1 MGAEES
7 GRSEV
12 PGEPGLNLNIDE
24 TARNKWHKVLIE
36 GHESLRRAHKVFR
49 HLPGPPRCKLCHN
62 PFGGVGGR
70 IVGIAGFKPS
80 RKNPNLCSRCCDDL
94 PAGGLEVDI
103 AVLFADLREST
114 ALAEQV
120 GPVAFASLLNRFYRI
135 STGVLIAHDAIIDK
149 LIGDE
154 VMALF
159 IPGITGNAYRREA
172 ATSAIELL
180 TALAG
185 EPSLRVGVAVD
196 AGVAYVGNVG
206 SDGVVDFTAIGDP
219 VNTAARLQAQALAGE
234 LVLADHVY
242 EEVADLLPGAEAR
255 AVTVRGRQLPID
267 IHVARIVPVEP
278 GASLN

>member
-1 MGAEES
+1 MGAEEP
-7 GRSEV
+7 GRSAV
-12 PGEPGLNLNIDE
+12 RGNPRLNTDE
-24 TARNKWHKVLIE
+24 TARNKWRKVLIE
-36 GHESLRRAHKVFR
+36 GHEPLRRAHKVFR

-70 IVGIAGFKPS
+70 LVGIAGFKPS
-80 RKNPNLCSRCCDDL
+80 RKNPNLCNRCCDTL

-120 GPVAFASLLNRFYRI
+120 GPVEFASLLNRFYRI

-159 IPGITGNAYRREA
+159 IPGITGSAYRREA
-172 ATSAIELL
+172 AIAATELL
-180 TALAG
+180 AALAG

-206 SDGVVDFTAIGDP
+206 SDGVVDFTALGDP
-219 VNTAARLQAQALAGE
+219 VNTAARLQAQAVAGE

-242 EEVADLLPGAEAR
+242 EEVADLLPDAEAR
-255 AVTVRGRQLPID
+255 TVSVRGRQLPID
-267 IHVARIVPVEP
+267 IHVARIAPVEP
-278 GASLN
+278 EPSLN